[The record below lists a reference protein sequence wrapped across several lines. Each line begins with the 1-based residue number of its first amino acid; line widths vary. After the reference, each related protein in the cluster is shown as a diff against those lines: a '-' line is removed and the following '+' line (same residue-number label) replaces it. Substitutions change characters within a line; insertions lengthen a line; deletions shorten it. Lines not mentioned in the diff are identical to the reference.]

1 MTGELVTSALAA
13 GWRLLRRDRLFS
25 AVIVATFALG
35 IAANSV
41 VFAVLYAVLLRPLP
55 YPHADRLTV
64 LWEMH
69 RDTPGETSA
78 VNERAFVDW
87 RQRSRSF
94 STLAGYR
101 FDGIAVTDTGDPEEV
116 LAAEVSPELFGLLG
130 AAPAVGSSLRAEDA
144 RPGAPCAVVAS
155 HRFWQARL
163 GGDAEA
169 VGRSLRLEGRACV
182 VLGVMPSWFE
192 FPSGEVQLWLPLQ
205 INLASP
211 DTRARNLLVVARLRD
226 GVSLAAAR
234 RELAGLAAA
243 LAREAPASY
252 DGWQIAL
259 LSLHDQ
265 MVGNARLLLLVLQVA
280 VAAILLICCVNVSH
294 LLMARAT
301 LRTAE
306 LSIRLAIGANRRHL
320 VSHLVGESVVLA
332 ILGGVTG
339 LALARTGLVF
349 LVRYG
354 PQDLWQLKSVEL
366 DARLVGFT
374 LGVTLLAGL
383 VAALLPVLQLFHRD
397 LFARLRAGRSRPVAG
412 LRRSPLRQALIVTEV
427 ALSLVLVVV
436 AGLMVRSLVRL
447 QRVEPGWRPEGLLAV
462 QIYLP
467 EHKHRE
473 PAERKAF
480 FDRLLEGLATAPGA
494 VAAAGTTALPG
505 TDVGIDFDLPVIS
518 AAGRPVEGTAALRA
532 VTPAFFRTMGIPL
545 VAGHEFE
552 RGGRSGTMVV
562 NQRFVR
568 RFLPASRSPVGQTV
582 VIPFRGRSEH
592 QIIGVVRDIRHDG
605 LEQEPQPEF
614 YLPFEH
620 TPFRGLGV
628 VVRTRM
634 PDPAGFVP
642 TFKARLLAIDP
653 EQSVSFIQPMDQVVG
668 EAYRRRGFVLAML
681 GAFALLALLLT
692 VVGVYGVMSFIVD
705 QQAPEIGLRMALG
718 AGGADVMREIVGQAA
733 KVAAAGLL
741 LGIAGALA
749 VSRFLSA
756 LVYGVSPRDPLVFA
770 AATAVLAVITL
781 AGASAPARRALS
793 VDPLIALRGSD
804 AS

>member
-1 MTGELVTSALAA
+1 MTRELVTSALAA
-13 GWRLLRRDRLFS
+13 GWRLLRHDRLFS
-25 AVIVATFALG
+25 VVIVATFALG
-35 IAANSV
+35 IAANSL
-41 VFAVLYAVLLRPLP
+41 VFGVLYAVLLQPLP
-55 YPHADRLTV
+55 YPQADRLTV
-64 LWEMH
+64 LWGMH

-78 VNERAFVDW
+78 VSERGFVDW

-94 STLAGYR
+94 SALAAYR

-116 LAAEVSPELFGLLG
+116 LAAEVSPELFDLLG
-130 AAPAVGSSLRAEDA
+130 VAPVLGGGLRPEDA
-144 RPGAPCAVVAS
+144 RAGAPCAVVVS
-155 HRFWQARL
+155 HGFWRARL

-169 VGRSLRLEGRACV
+169 VGRSLRLEGRACA
-182 VLGVMPSWFE
+182 VLGVMPSWLE
-192 FPSGEVQLWLPLQ
+192 FPSAEVQLWLPLQ
-205 INLASP
+205 ISPASP
-211 DTRARNLLVVARLRD
+211 DTRARNLLVIARLRD
-226 GVSLAAAR
+226 GVSLAGAR

-243 LAREAPASY
+243 LARETPAVY
-252 DGWQIAL
+252 DGWQVAL
-259 LSLHDQ
+259 FSLRDQ
-265 MVGNARLLLLVLQVA
+265 LVGNARLLLLVLQVA

-306 LSIRLAIGANRRHL
+306 FSIRLAIGADRRHL
-320 VSHLVGESVVLA
+320 VGHLIGESVVLA

-339 LALARTGLVF
+339 LALAHTGLVF

-354 PQDLWQLKSVEL
+354 PQDLWQLKGVEL
-366 DARLVGFT
+366 DARLVAFT
-374 LGVTLLAGL
+374 LGVALLAGL
-383 VAALLPVLQLFHRD
+383 VAALLPTLQLFHGD
-397 LFARLRAGRSRPVAG
+397 LFGRLRAGMSRPAAG
-412 LRRSPLRQALIVTEV
+412 LRRSPLRQALMVTEI
-427 ALSLVLVVV
+427 ALSLVLVVA
-436 AGLMVRSLVRL
+436 AGLMLRSLVRL
-447 QRVEPGWRPEGLLAV
+447 QRVEPGWQPEGLLAV

-473 PAERKAF
+473 PAEKNAF
-480 FDRLLEGLATAPGA
+480 FDRLLEGLETAPGA

-505 TDVGIDFDLPVIS
+505 TQVGIDFDLPVIS
-518 AAGRPVEGTAALRA
+518 AGGRPGDGTAALRA

-552 RGGRSGTMVV
+552 RGARSGTMVV

-568 RFLPASRSPVGQTV
+568 RFLPAGRSPVGQTV

-614 YLPFEH
+614 YLPFAH

-628 VVRTRM
+628 VVRTRV
-634 PDPAGFVP
+634 PNPAGFAP
-642 TFKARLLAIDP
+642 TFKAQLLAIDP

-668 EAYRRRGFVLAML
+668 QAYRRRGFVLAML

-692 VVGVYGVMSFIVD
+692 VVGVYGVMSFLVD
-705 QQAPEIGLRMALG
+705 QQVPEIGLRIALG
-718 AGGADVMREIVGQAA
+718 AGRSDIMQEVVGQVA

-741 LGIAGALA
+741 LGITGALVA
-749 VSRFLSA
+749 SRFLSA
-756 LVYGVSPRDPLVFA
+756 LLYGVSPRDPLVFA

-781 AGASAPARRALS
+781 AGAAGPARRALS
-793 VDPLIALRGSD
+793 VDPLIALRGSN
-804 AS
+804 AP